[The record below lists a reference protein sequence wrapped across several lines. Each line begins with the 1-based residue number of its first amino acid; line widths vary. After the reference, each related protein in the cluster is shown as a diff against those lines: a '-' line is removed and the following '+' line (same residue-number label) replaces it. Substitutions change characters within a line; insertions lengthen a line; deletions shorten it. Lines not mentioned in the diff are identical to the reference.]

1 MKMTITCQLPLALAV
16 PLARFMPRVSSVLA
30 FLVGQH

>member
-16 PLARFMPRVSSVLA
+16 PLARFMPQL
-30 FLVGQH
+30 GGIYC